1 MEKLLACAM
10 DIGEQMV
17 ISGAEIYRVEE
28 SISRM
33 CTSFG
38 ASRTD
43 VFIIT
48 SNMTATVY
56 TEDGRSFTQTRRI
69 TSSSTDYE
77 KLHNL
82 NRLSRRICAE
92 KLTEEEIRKELD
104 EAIHCKTYPFWLE
117 CLAYSATAGAFT
129 LFFGGDLKELA
140 VSLFAGLVVR
150 LCLLLTEKTIS
161 GRFFSK
167 FFSAAIA
174 TVIAYVCVK
183 LGILDDVDMVI
194 IGNIMTLIPGV
205 GLTNA
210 LRDLLVGDSVSGLLR
225 LIEAVLIAIA
235 IAAGFFLV
243 SVLGGFVL

>member
-10 DIGEQMV
+10 DIGEQML

-28 SISRM
+28 SIRRM

-48 SNMTATVY
+48 SNMMATVY
-56 TEDGRSFTQTRRI
+56 TPDGRSFTQTRRI
-69 TSSSTDYE
+69 VSSATDYE
-77 KLHNL
+77 RLHHL
-82 NRLSRRICAE
+82 NRLSRRICEE
-92 KLTEEEIRKELD
+92 KLSEEEIRTEL
-104 EAIHCKTYPFWLE
+104 EGAVNCRTYPFWLE
-117 CLAYSATAGAFT
+117 CLAYSGTAGAFT
-129 LFFGGDLKELA
+129 LFFGGDLLELA
-140 VSLFAGLVVR
+140 VSLVAGLVVR
-150 LCLLLTEKTIS
+150 FCLLLTEKTIS
-161 GRFFSK
+161 GKIFSK

-174 TVIAYVCVK
+174 TLIAYLGVK
-183 LGILDDVDMVI
+183 LTLIGDVDKVI

-225 LIEAVLIAIA
+225 IIEAILTAIA

>member
-1 MEKLLACAM
+1 
-10 DIGEQMV
+10 
-17 ISGAEIYRVEE
+17 
-28 SISRM
+28 
-33 CTSFG
+33 
-38 ASRTD
+38 
-43 VFIIT
+43 
-48 SNMTATVY
+48 
-56 TEDGRSFTQTRRI
+56 
-69 TSSSTDYE
+69 
-77 KLHNL
+77 
-82 NRLSRRICAE
+82 
-92 KLTEEEIRKELD
+92 
-104 EAIHCKTYPFWLE
+104 
-117 CLAYSATAGAFT
+117 
-129 LFFGGDLKELA
+129 
-140 VSLFAGLVVR
+140 VVR

-174 TVIAYVCVK
+174 TVIAYACVK

-225 LIEAVLIAIA
+225 LIEAVLIALA

>member
-1 MEKLLACAM
+1 LEKLLACAM

-117 CLAYSATAGAFT
+117 
-129 LFFGGDLKELA
+129 
-140 VSLFAGLVVR
+140 
-150 LCLLLTEKTIS
+150 
-161 GRFFSK
+161 
-167 FFSAAIA
+167 
-174 TVIAYVCVK
+174 
-183 LGILDDVDMVI
+183 
-194 IGNIMTLIPGV
+194 
-205 GLTNA
+205 
-210 LRDLLVGDSVSGLLR
+210 
-225 LIEAVLIAIA
+225 
-235 IAAGFFLV
+235 
-243 SVLGGFVL
+243 